1 MLNSTKPS
9 SLLIVRDPYTR
20 FVSLYWFRRRN
31 LNVSETI
38 FQRNLPHQAPDL
50 HLQEGNKFKPW
61 YEKDINDC
69 IMDESDV
76 ECAFGPGTK
85 MESLVVRTSRRNK
98 SPNLS
103 LNLPW

>member
-1 MLNSTKPS
+1 MLTSTKPG
-9 SLLIVRDPYTR
+9 SLIIVRDPYTR

-31 LNVSETI
+31 RNVSETI

-85 MESLVVRTSRRNK
+85 MESLVVTIEGHQGERN
-98 SPNLS
+98 L
-103 LNLPW
+103 LTFH